1 MLRYAGRLA
10 SEKGEADL
18 YPLARALEIDEACG
32 FVGDLERS
40 WRAPVGIGIDPTD
53 YGYPAGFK
61 GSIEVSIIFLGFL
74 FLNSVCLVIYIHLSL
89 ISMLPW

>member
-18 YPLARALEIDEACG
+18 YPSAKAMEIDEACG
-32 FVGDLERS
+32 FVGDLERA

-53 YGYPAGFK
+53 YGYPPGFK
-61 GSIEVSIIFLGFL
+61 GSIEVSIIFLRLLILKFL
-74 FLNSVCLVIYIHLSL
+74 MLCHLYLSL
-89 ISMLPW
+89 RN